1 VAGSA
6 AANAAQSPGFLRTAL
21 QTTFSRGAGYEELPL
36 GTAFEHGRDGYF
48 VDYSAKTGQPRPD
61 PAGAP
66 IGLIQWALGWG
77 ERSAAGE
84 ERAETMFL
92 DSARRL
98 LDVAERR
105 GGARLFPYTVPV
117 PKYGID
123 GSWLSAH
130 AQGQAASVFV
140 RAFRR
145 TGADVWADAASES
158 VVPLLTGGFGLLS
171 ESRDGPVL
179 EEAPCRPPSQILN
192 GWITGLW
199 GLFDVAGT
207 LDDPG
212 AAESFREG
220 VDCLC
225 RRIPVY
231 DVGWWTRYSLYPHRI
246 RDLAKPVY
254 HRFHATQL
262 EALARLTGRPDLAA
276 TAARWRDY
284 DRPRRRWRAL
294 GQKAV
299 FVAARANTPRATTD
313 QATSGTSWR

>member
-6 AANAAQSPGFLRTAL
+6 AARTPQSPGFFRTAL
-21 QTTFSRGAGYEELPL
+21 QTTLSRGSGYEELPL
-36 GTAFEHGRDGYF
+36 GTAFEYGRDGYF
-48 VDYSAKTGQPRPD
+48 VDYSAKTVQPSPD
-61 PAGAP
+61 PAAAP
-66 IGLIQWALGWG
+66 IGLIQWTLGWG
-77 ERSAAGE
+77 ERAAAGD
-84 ERAETMFL
+84 ERAATQFL
-92 DSARRL
+92 DAARR
-98 LDVAERR
+98 VFGRAERR
-105 GGARLFPYTVPV
+105 AGAALFYYTVSV
-117 PKYGID
+117 PKYGLG

-145 TGADVWADAASES
+145 TGADVWADAAARS
-158 VVPLLTGGFGLLS
+158 VVPLLSGSFGLVS

-199 GLFDVAGT
+199 GLFDVAET
-207 LDDPG
+207 LGDADADD
-212 AAESFREG
+212 AFRDG
-220 VDCLC
+220 LDCL
-225 RRIPVY
+225 RRRLPLY

-276 TAARWRDY
+276 TAARWRSY
-284 DRPRRRWRAL
+284 DRPGRKGRAL
-294 GQKAV
+294 AQKAV
-299 FVAARANTPRATTD
+299 FVATRSNRPTRPD
-313 QATSGTSWR
+313 QARSGATRR